1 MKFGDRQKLND
12 AEKKL
17 IQNIEEDLEDHLK
30 KLRRGFTGGRN
41 QRLVQDE
48 NVIAKVAGM
57 HIEDCIDEIFKFANN
72 MKIQLQQQIGAFGFL
87 GALQR
92 IMETMMFFR
101 SKPVWAKLFH
111 VILATC
117 TFRKIGYDDQK
128 ILEVLGF
135 QDSLKKITDDQMME
149 RFGFDGERTSGLEFR
164 NKSNMKINAGNKP
177 HASIMSYDY
186 KRCIKLVLSPH
197 NVSQLDT

>member
-1 MKFGDRQKLND
+1 MKFGDRLKLND

-17 IQNIEEDLEDHLK
+17 IQSIEEDLEDHLK
-30 KLRRGFTGGRN
+30 KLRRGLTGGRN

-72 MKIQLQQQIGAFGFL
+72 MRMQLQQQIGAFGFL

-135 QDSLKKITDDQMME
+135 RDSLKKLTDDQMME
-149 RFGFDGERTSGLEFR
+149 RFGSDGERTKGSEFR
-164 NKSNMKINAGNKP
+164 NTSKMKINPGRILR
-177 HASIMSYDY
+177 ASVMSYN
-186 KRCIKLVLSPH
+186 LQ
-197 NVSQLDT
+197 NVV